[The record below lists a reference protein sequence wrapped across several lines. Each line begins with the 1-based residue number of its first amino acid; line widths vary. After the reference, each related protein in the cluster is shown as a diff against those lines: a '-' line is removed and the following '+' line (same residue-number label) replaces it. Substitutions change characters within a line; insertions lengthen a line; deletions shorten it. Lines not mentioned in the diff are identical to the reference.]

1 MSTTQGDGADSPI
14 KLPRQ
19 KTSPSKKTLD
29 VQSGGPYPVEQE
41 RSPAVTKPD
50 FSRTHRSILAKAS
63 APNDKSSQF
72 HSNIAMRGVSD
83 QKPKSQTTVIS
94 AAFRSR
100 SASGQDANP
109 KHRPVDDKHAKVLA
123 VRNNNASKQAPKSV
137 TSLGAPAVAK
147 SDSIDA
153 LSEDDRQL
161 QRELLRLHVLHSTSA
176 DVHGQWRDSAKKHFH
191 VRFSELAERHTEI
204 ADISFQTQELR
215 NRSAVVHWCRNAQ
228 ASEIERRVQTLSK
241 CIHEINENLDPSGKF
256 SNIIESFET
265 WHSQTRKIQASRE
278 HNIPADAPL
287 SGNVEEIGAG
297 WQNDVDALQRRL
309 SLLTGELR
317 TLGSAS
323 ANSAL
328 GHLLVLLQDLVLD
341 MLAEVDCLRSIE
353 YEMMAQE
360 KLWLEDQITSLS
372 LKVQSE
378 MRDKRKSPSKSRNY
392 IGQSSST

>member
-1 MSTTQGDGADSPI
+1 MSTTQGDGAGRPT

-19 KTSPSKKTLD
+19 QTNPSKKTLD
-29 VQSGGPYPVEQE
+29 VQSGGRYPVEQE
-41 RSPAVTKPD
+41 RSAAVTKPD

-63 APNDKSSQF
+63 APNDRSSQF
-72 HSNIAMRGVSD
+72 HSNIAMKGASD
-83 QKPKSQTTVIS
+83 QKPKSQATVKS
-94 AAFRSR
+94 AAFRTR
-100 SASGQDANP
+100 SASRQDANP
-109 KHRPVDDKHAKVLA
+109 KPRSVDDKHAKVLA
-123 VRNNNASKQAPKSV
+123 VRNNNASKKTPKAV
-137 TSLGAPAVAK
+137 TTLGAPAVAR

-153 LSEDDRQL
+153 LAEEDRQL
-161 QRELLRLHVLHSTSA
+161 QRELLPLHVLHSTSA
-176 DVHGQWRDSAKKHFH
+176 DVHGQWRDSAKRHFH

-215 NRSAVVHWCRNAQ
+215 NRSAVVHWCRNVQ
-228 ASEIERRVQTLSK
+228 ASEIDRRVQTLSK
-241 CIHEINENLDPSGKF
+241 CIHEINENLDPNGKF
-256 SNIIESFET
+256 SNVIESFEI
-265 WHSQTRKIQASRE
+265 WHTRIHKIQGSRE
-278 HNIPADAPL
+278 HSIPADAAV
-287 SGNVEEIGAG
+287 SANVEEIGAG

-309 SLLTGELR
+309 SLLTGEFR

-328 GHLLVLLQDLVLD
+328 GRLLVLLQDLVLD

-378 MRDKRKSPSKSRNY
+378 MRDKRKSPSKPRSY
-392 IGQSSST
+392 VGQYPST